1 MANYVGIVYTDDG
14 HRYGWDSFLEGNKS
28 PQFYLKNDSQS
39 PDLNIEDFDNE
50 DVRNGLDEYRN
61 GYPEPQGDVTV
72 TAHTKSAPTI
82 LYGVMGNYIYTA
94 GGVTVEATEQ
104 DAEDEVFNVHEFWIG
119 ENLERPEFCA
129 EFAYSDFL
137 LKRIYGGI
145 WDSMT
150 WNATLDKTTV
160 ELGLIY
166 REEAVKDIYLEAYK
180 ENFSLL
186 KALPIVGYDYE
197 VAIIDPGAD
206 DEEAVLQDYA
216 SQCFKEVTITIEN
229 NHATGE
235 DARCLGSM
243 LYGFK
248 PRMESC
254 NIEIEATTKFDRR
267 NYAFIVGAMH
277 NGYNPNTNRWNK
289 LQACQTFN
297 KKVIL
302 KARSCIDPNEY
313 IEFRFPKCR
322 VTLDPID
329 GDSNVIE
336 VTLKLQP
343 FTTEQ
348 VLLFDEQTRKT
359 TPMYAKVVTKAGRV
373 DVDRTY

>member
-14 HRYGWDSFLEGNKS
+14 HRYGWDTFVEGNKT

-82 LYGVMGNYIYTA
+82 FYGVLGNYIYTA
-94 GGVTVEATEQ
+94 NAVESATEV
-104 DAEDEVFNVHEFWIG
+104 DGNDNPVTLNVHEFWVG
-119 ENLERPEFCA
+119 ENLERPEWCG

-150 WNATLDKTTV
+150 WNATLDKTTI

-166 REEAVKDIYLEAYK
+166 REEAVKDIYLEQYK
-180 ENFSLL
+180 QNFNLL
-186 KALPIVGYDYE
+186 KALPLVGYDYE
-197 VAIIDPGAD
+197 VAILDLDA
-206 DEEAVLQDYA
+206 EEEELIADYA
-216 SQCFKEVTITIEN
+216 SQCFKEVTITVEN

-243 LYGFK
+243 LYGYK

-254 NIEIEATTKFDRR
+254 NIELEATTKFDRR
-267 NYAFIVGAMH
+267 NYEFIVGAMH
-277 NGYNPNTNRWNK
+277 NGYNPNQNRWNK
-289 LQACQTFN
+289 LQACQTFD
-297 KKVIL
+297 KKVVIR
-302 KARSCIDPNEY
+302 ARSCIDPDEY
-313 IEFRFPKCR
+313 IYFKFPKCR

-329 GDSNVIE
+329 GDSNIIE
-336 VTLKLQP
+336 ATLKLQP
-343 FTTEQ
+343 YTTEQ

-359 TPMYAKVVTKAGRV
+359 TPMYVQVVTKAPRV
-373 DVDRTY
+373 DVDRYY

>member
-1 MANYVGIVYTDDG
+1 MANYVGIVYTTDG
-14 HRYGWDSFLEGNKS
+14 HRYGWDTFAEGKKT

-39 PDLNIEDFDNE
+39 PDLNIGDFDNE

-82 LYGVMGNYIYTA
+82 LYGVLGNYIFTA
-94 GGVTVEATEQ
+94 NGVTIE
-104 DAEDEVFNVHEFWIG
+104 AEDENEEDRTLNVHEFWVG
-119 ENLERPEFCA
+119 ENLERPEWCG

-137 LKRIYGGI
+137 VKRIFGAI
-145 WDSMT
+145 FDSMT

-166 REEAVKDIYLEAYK
+166 RDEAVKDIYLEAYK
-180 ENFSLL
+180 DNFNLL
-186 KALPIVGYDYE
+186 KALPLVGYDYE
-197 VAIIDPGAD
+197 VAILDLDA
-206 DEEAVLQDYA
+206 EEEQLLEDYA
-216 SQCFKEVTITIEN
+216 SQCFKEVTITVEN

-243 LYGFK
+243 LYSYK
-248 PRMESC
+248 PTMESC
-254 NIEIEATTKFDRR
+254 NIELEATTKFDRR
-267 NYAFIVGAMH
+267 NYEFIVGAMH
-277 NGYNPNTNRWNK
+277 NGYNPNSNRWNK

-302 KARSCIDPNEY
+302 KARSCINPDEY

-329 GDSNVIE
+329 GDSNVLE
-336 VTLKLQP
+336 ATLKLQP

-348 VLLFDEQTRKT
+348 VLLHDEQTRKT
-359 TPMYAKVVTKAGRV
+359 TPMYVKVVTTAGRV
-373 DVDRTY
+373 DVDRYY

>member
-14 HRYGWDSFLEGNKS
+14 HRYGWDSFSENKK

-61 GYPEPQGDVTV
+61 GYPEPQGEVSI

-82 LYGVMGNYIYTA
+82 LYGVMGNYLFTPNA
-94 GGVTVEATEQ
+94 VTVAATEAG
-104 DAEDEVFNVHEFWIG
+104 AEDEVFNVHEFWIG
-119 ENLERPEFCA
+119 ENLERPEWCG
-129 EFAYSDFL
+129 EFAYSDFF

-145 WDSMT
+145 MDSMT
-150 WNATLDKTTV
+150 WEATLDKTTV
-160 ELGLIY
+160 ELGFIY
-166 REEAVKDIYLEAYK
+166 QKEAVKDIYLEAYK
-180 ENFSLL
+180 DNFNLL
-186 KALPIVGYDYE
+186 KALPLVGYDYE
-197 VAIIDPGAD
+197 IAIIDPNAD
-206 DEEAVLQDYA
+206 DEEIVLADYA
-216 SQCFKEVTITIEN
+216 SQCFKELTITIEN
-229 NHATGE
+229 NHTTGE
-235 DARCLGSM
+235 DARCLGSIY
-243 LYGFK
+243 YGFK
-248 PRMESC
+248 PTMESC

-267 NYAFIVGAMH
+267 NYEFIVGAMH
-277 NGYNPNTNRWNK
+277 NGYNPNSDRWNT
-289 LQACQTFN
+289 LQICKTFN
-297 KKVIL
+297 KKVVL

-313 IEFRFPKCR
+313 ILFRFPKCR

-336 VTLKLQP
+336 ATLTLQP

-348 VLLFDEQTRKT
+348 VLLHDEETRKT

-373 DVDRTY
+373 ARDRLY